1 MGVRL
6 PRCRNHNQT
15 AGREDMKKLLAAIVA
30 GMFAVAVTSSVIAQD
45 QKKDQKKAQVDKGTP
60 AQGTVQKKD
69 QQKAKADTAKKAPAK
84 STQKKPPAKSTE
96 KKAKAAPAKK
106 PEEMKK

>member
-60 AQGTVQKKD
+60 AQGAAQKKD
-69 QQKAKADTAKKAPAK
+69 QTKAKTDTKKKAPAK
-84 STQKKPPAKSTE
+84 SDTTKKAPAKTDT
-96 KKAKAAPAKK
+96 KKK
-106 PEEMKK
+106 PEEKK

>member
-1 MGVRL
+1 
-6 PRCRNHNQT
+6 
-15 AGREDMKKLLAAIVA
+15 
-30 GMFAVAVTSSVIAQD
+30 MFAVAVTSSVIAQD

-60 AQGTVQKKD
+60 EQGTVQKKD

-84 STQKKPPAKSTE
+84 STQKKAPAKSTEKKAPAKSTE
-96 KKAKAAPAKK
+96 KKAKADTTKK

>member
-1 MGVRL
+1 
-6 PRCRNHNQT
+6 
-15 AGREDMKKLLAAIVA
+15 MKRWVAAIVA
-30 GMFAVAVTSSVIAQD
+30 GMFALAVTSSVIAQD

-69 QQKAKADTAKKAPAK
+69 QTKAKADTAKKAPAK
-84 STQKKPPAKSTE
+84 STQKKAPAKSTE
-96 KKAKAAPAKK
+96 KKAKADTTKK